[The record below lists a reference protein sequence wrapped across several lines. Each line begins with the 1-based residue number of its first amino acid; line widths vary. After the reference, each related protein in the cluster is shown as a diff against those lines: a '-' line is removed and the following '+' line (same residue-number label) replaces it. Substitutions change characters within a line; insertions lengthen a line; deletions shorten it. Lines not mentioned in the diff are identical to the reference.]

1 MLHALSTFS
10 VFIRLVN
17 ALFRLIMYNLNQSG
31 VIEMSDDK
39 HRARNKRYL
48 DNTVDSIMVRV
59 PKGQKEVI
67 QQHADALG
75 ISLNMYMRI
84 AVEEKIKRDD
94 MQDSM

>member
-1 MLHALSTFS
+1 
-10 VFIRLVN
+10 
-17 ALFRLIMYNLNQSG
+17 
-31 VIEMSDDK
+31 MSDDK

-67 QQHADALG
+67 QQHANALG

-84 AVEEKIKRDD
+84 AVDEKIKRDD

>member
-1 MLHALSTFS
+1 
-10 VFIRLVN
+10 
-17 ALFRLIMYNLNQSG
+17 
-31 VIEMSDDK
+31 MSDDK

-67 QQHADALG
+67 QQHAEALG

>member
-1 MLHALSTFS
+1 
-10 VFIRLVN
+10 
-17 ALFRLIMYNLNQSG
+17 
-31 VIEMSDDK
+31 MSDDK

-59 PKGQKEVI
+59 PKGQKEII

-84 AVEEKIKRDD
+84 AVDEKIKRDD
-94 MQDSM
+94 MQNSM

>member
-1 MLHALSTFS
+1 
-10 VFIRLVN
+10 
-17 ALFRLIMYNLNQSG
+17 
-31 VIEMSDDK
+31 MSDDK

>member
-1 MLHALSTFS
+1 
-10 VFIRLVN
+10 
-17 ALFRLIMYNLNQSG
+17 
-31 VIEMSDDK
+31 MSDDK

-94 MQDSM
+94 MQGSM

>member
-1 MLHALSTFS
+1 
-10 VFIRLVN
+10 
-17 ALFRLIMYNLNQSG
+17 
-31 VIEMSDDK
+31 MSDDK

-84 AVEEKIKRDD
+84 AVDEKIKRDD
-94 MQDSM
+94 MQNSM